1 MILIF
6 FLLEKYFDHVDADNL
21 AVVHGGHPNLD
32 IENHIDCSTGSLGL
46 GISVAVGRAAA
57 NPDKKVFVTITD
69 GECAEGIVWE
79 ALRYIEEYNVDNIE
93 IHVNANGWA
102 CYDPVDVDYLE
113 RRLKAFLPRIIVHRT
128 DVNEFPFTQDL
139 DAHYYKLT
147 KEDYEEGLKVLIIFF
162 SIVYRTLLFPPQV

>member
-1 MILIF
+1 M
-6 FLLEKYFDHVDADNL
+6 
-21 AVVHGGHPNLD
+21 
-32 IENHIDCSTGSLGL
+32 
-46 GISVAVGRAAA
+46 
-57 NPDKKVFVTITD
+57 
-69 GECAEGIVWE
+69 
-79 ALRYIEEYNVDNIE
+79 RYIEEYNVDNIE

-147 KEDYEEGLKVLIIFF
+147 KEDYEEGLKVLNE
-162 SIVYRTLLFPPQV
+162 R